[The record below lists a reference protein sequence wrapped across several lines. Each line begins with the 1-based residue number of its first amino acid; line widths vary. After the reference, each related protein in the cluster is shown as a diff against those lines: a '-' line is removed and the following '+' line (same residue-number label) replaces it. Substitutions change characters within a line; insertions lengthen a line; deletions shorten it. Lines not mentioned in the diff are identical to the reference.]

1 MLIVVI
7 LIIVSTLLITQ
18 ILSNKFLT
26 DIANAMVTVLF
37 AHNKKSNT
45 AFTNDFFSN
54 DTLEEASSIT
64 NSKNPNWWLSS
75 GGYFHMTNNI
85 GETTQGAL
93 PTNDPWRIKYL
104 RTNPQDTDNGY
115 YPQNIFRLVSKKK
128 WLNYQQQVYFQINRD
143 NLSSS
148 KNRNAS
154 NGLFLFNRYQNQDN
168 LYYTGVRVD
177 GMAMIKKKING
188 RYYTMAFKQYFSGSP
203 YNINTNPNLLP
214 KNTWL
219 GLRSVV
225 TTDPDGTVSIKLFI
239 DNGKKGHWIL
249 AVSATDDGKSYGGAV
264 FSKYGYLGIRT
275 DFMDVEFSDY
285 EVKPL

>member
-1 MLIVVI
+1 
-7 LIIVSTLLITQ
+7 
-18 ILSNKFLT
+18 
-26 DIANAMVTVLF
+26 
-37 AHNKKSNT
+37 
-45 AFTNDFFSN
+45 
-54 DTLEEASSIT
+54 
-64 NSKNPNWWLSS
+64 
-75 GGYFHMTNNI
+75 
-85 GETTQGAL
+85 
-93 PTNDPWRIKYL
+93 
-104 RTNPQDTDNGY
+104 
-115 YPQNIFRLVSKKK
+115 
-128 WLNYQQQVYFQINRD
+128 
-143 NLSSS
+143 
-148 KNRNAS
+148 
-154 NGLFLFNRYQNQDN
+154 
-168 LYYTGVRVD
+168 
-177 GMAMIKKKING
+177 MAMIKKKING